1 MHYKRA
7 QPGIEPG
14 TSRTLSENHATRPLS
29 HSSTHGLVGYDV
41 ASTRR
46 RSSVRIRVGVA
57 FAQLARWPSGLRRCV
72 KAAISSEAWVRT
84 PPSSLFSSWANK
96 QQATGR
102 IELPTL
108 GLQDQC
114 SATEL
119 SRRREK
125 GKKATERIEL
135 STPGLRDLCSATELS
150 GLCDRMAEWS
160 KAPDS
165 SSGLFGGAGSN
176 PAPVRRLH
184 AAMTHS
190 AVVQWLGYLAFT
202 QETRVQTPAAEHLSS
217 KKVADGRVR
226 TCACR
231 AHSLS
236 RRAP

>member
-1 MHYKRA
+1 MKRA

-57 FAQLARWPSGLRRCV
+57 FAQVARWPSGLRRCV

-84 PPSSLFSSWANK
+84 PPSSLFSAASK

-119 SRRREK
+119 SRQLAKGRPLRGSNSRPQVYETCALPLSYTEK
-125 GKKATERIEL
+125 G
-135 STPGLRDLCSATELS
+135 SA
-150 GLCDRMAEWS
+150 G
-160 KAPDS
+160 
-165 SSGLFGGAGSN
+165 N
-176 PAPVRRLH
+176 
-184 AAMTHS
+184 
-190 AVVQWLGYLAFT
+190 
-202 QETRVQTPAAEHLSS
+202 
-217 KKVADGRVR
+217 
-226 TCACR
+226 
-231 AHSLS
+231 
-236 RRAP
+236 